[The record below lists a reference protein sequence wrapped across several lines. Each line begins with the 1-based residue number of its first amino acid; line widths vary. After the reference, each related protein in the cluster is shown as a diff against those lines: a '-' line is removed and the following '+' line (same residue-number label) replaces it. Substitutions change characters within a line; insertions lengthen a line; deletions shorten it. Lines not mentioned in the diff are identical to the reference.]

1 MATKN
6 IKRISAT
13 ESAISEAKA
22 SAFTMGNFT
31 LPKGTQLILGE
42 WGYTDH
48 LIDDK
53 ITGKATPVISLYYS
67 NDWNSKEKK
76 AKEGANPIYFYVKSA
91 LKQRRDFEG
100 NLIAIEGSF
109 NEWLIAQSGKT
120 IGEVENAYNA
130 QILGKTVV
138 TTITYYHK
146 IARNGDVVEVST
158 NGYNFVE

>member
-1 MATKN
+1 MATKE
-6 IKRISAT
+6 IKRINAS
-13 ESAISEAKA
+13 ENAINEAKA
-22 SAFTMGNFT
+22 SAFTVGNFT

-48 LIDDK
+48 LIDNK
-53 ITGKATPVISLYYS
+53 ITGKATPVILLYYP
-67 NDWNSKEKK
+67 NEWDKSKKK
-76 AKEGANPIYFYVKSA
+76 AKEGANPIIFYVKSA

-100 NLIAIEGSF
+100 NIIALEGSF

-130 QILGKTVV
+130 EKLGKVV
-138 TTITYYHK
+138 TTTITYYHK

>member
-1 MATKN
+1 MATKE

-13 ESAISEAKA
+13 ETAINEAKA

-31 LPKGTQLILGE
+31 LPKGTNLVLGE
-42 WGYTDH
+42 WSYTDH
-48 LIDDK
+48 LIDSK
-53 ITGKATPVISLYYS
+53 VTGKATPVISLYYP
-67 NDWNSKEKK
+67 NEWDNKEKK
-76 AKEGANPIYFYVKSA
+76 AKEGASPILFYVKSA

-100 NLIAIEGSF
+100 NIIALEGSF
-109 NEWLIAQSGKT
+109 NDWLIAQSGKT

-130 QILGKTVV
+130 QHLSKAVV